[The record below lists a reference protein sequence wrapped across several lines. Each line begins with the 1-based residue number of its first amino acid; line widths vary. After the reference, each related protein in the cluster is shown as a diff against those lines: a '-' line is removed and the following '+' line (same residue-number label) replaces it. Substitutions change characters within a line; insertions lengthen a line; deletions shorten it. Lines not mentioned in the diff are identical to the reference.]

1 MIPEP
6 SLSLLST
13 ALQPFV
19 EDVFKNASRLH
30 AERHAGRIPITQ
42 PSSLMDDL
50 LTGTLNRICRG
61 DADSGWWQNLLD
73 NFGHKVITPDFLK
86 KPTLQ
91 EWLEENEVRND
102 LKQLATGRIMDTGLD
117 DVVIR
122 ERLAESYSA
131 HTGEAQQ
138 LAIGPIDVVTAILV
152 AGYIKAIPDD
162 QRAFAGMVQ
171 TGNARIEA
179 TFERLE
185 RSLPSLIDPFTRL
198 SHTENVTKELDRI
211 RFLRTLNLAKSRSGI
226 QELAGRIEESGD
238 LVHADAS
245 AKHNV
250 RYWMARLYAGDA
262 KTLDVA
268 KENRKR
274 LMEDDST
281 RDLSI
286 IDALIA
292 ESDGNPDEGIR
303 NLRDRDDPESR
314 SVLFGI
320 LARSRG
326 AAFALSTFADRMN
339 SEDAEVFT
347 AIGWMSCAGCMAE
360 VGRWEAAAERLAQI
374 DGMRKEVPA
383 LLLLEGIINA
393 QLLLPDEKRS
403 LKANPLLF
411 VGITPNQGQKAEDA
425 HECATKCFD
434 LVEQGLGSIEE
445 GDCDVPV
452 AEWRLWLR
460 LMNPREENRQDAIN
474 EIRQNLEGETPD
486 VNLVLYSWVFNIE
499 FDGAPLKFYLSG
511 RDKLGGLSEEEER
524 AAYFMTWNSMIAG
537 EIDAREFL
545 AHLEMHQD
553 RLGGV
558 LPTDLL
564 IAMRI
569 EALLMDNQ
577 TERAQFD
584 LDESSDDLDEA
595 GVIRLTAMIDAH
607 VGVDPRAGLEMAYRE
622 TGNLIDLQNLINC
635 LEHVGDSE
643 ALLPLLQELM
653 SRQRTIANALMVV
666 SCLAAR
672 PFFDYQRVLDFLES
686 NSDLV
691 AQSPELQSAKGWAL
705 FQRGQLSDAKTV
717 NDQLLEGPE
726 AAIALTLD
734 FNIAVACGD
743 WERLPAIVDRE
754 WPRRDEHD
762 PKMLLILA
770 QVAGQQGRTPDRA
783 LALARLAVE
792 KAPDDARVLMAAY
805 DMHIRFGRDEEAE
818 PSWLAKA
825 VEQSSEDAGPVWS
838 LDFQTFVT
846 KSIPERWER
855 LSEIERKWLCG
866 EIPSGIAA
874 SLFHMPL
881 TWLLLQTP
889 RNNCEQLDQR
899 RNAVVPIVFGGRA
912 PVELSKDWVV
922 GLDISSILVLHYLE
936 LLTPIFDVFKEIK
949 LVPYVMSCLLI
960 EQDMVRFHQPSRVR
974 DAQEV
979 RNMCNQDRLRIV
991 AGLEAPPETITGEVG
1006 QQLAM
1011 LLNAAKEDGGKV
1023 VCVLPIHR
1031 PGSLL
1036 EKIANTDEW
1045 NDKIVSV
1052 SDFCSLLHTRGKID
1066 TDSHEQAQMFFRR
1079 QGQVVENVLDRSV
1092 LNGTIYLDNLVLSYL
1107 QDARILNQVAA
1118 VGLDLRIHPDVLED
1132 LDALVTAGDSGE
1144 KLVRE
1149 IDAIR
1154 SILRTAVETG
1164 KASYLPHVMD
1174 ADDLILDRS
1183 DQFTTTRSLLAAAG
1197 DCDAICIDDRFVNSK
1212 LYFLVADQSNSPIPI
1227 ACIFDLLDSLVES
1240 GNLSL
1245 ENHWAVRHKLRA
1257 GGFIFFSV
1265 EEDELYHWL
1274 NKLDI
1279 EEGQLLESA
1288 ELKAIRQ
1295 SMARIMALGLMNQ
1308 EEGSALSAQMPI
1320 RCASVIRSLWAD
1332 KALTVEVAAVRS
1344 DWIWRHLIV
1353 AAFTGHEIAET
1364 ENSVAGLYESMRQCV
1379 GLVFLPIGV
1388 VSEDRSRSYADWL
1401 ENTVLKNLVVGNSDL
1416 VEHALSSICSAI
1428 SDMGEEATDY
1438 GYAFLTQ
1445 LPERTRQ
1452 FLLSTFPEHTLKWD
1466 FKTEQI
1472 IVLDPSDSVVA
1483 HELFRAA
1490 REVLSGSDV
1499 VSVQSAGGREIS
1511 VFVDRD
1517 YGNVVLEH
1525 TNAEDSFKKKNQDL
1539 KLVSPDSGVRL
1550 NCFRGILQRL
1560 GPTASEM
1567 TNLLSILKVRVPD
1580 DEELTIL
1587 FDEVVNGVASNQ
1599 GALLH
1604 KINYGLPINVG
1615 DIAPQNISY
1624 YEKFIGQVPEEYDLE
1639 VYIRETLV
1647 PYRQTLLNR
1656 DLRKGLDICL
1666 LGALR
1671 DDLCP
1676 GKWADEFEDDV
1687 LWEALSKYDTEGSPV
1702 ALLGALDVALYRQ
1715 SDARFRGFAEQ
1726 AILKLS
1732 DDEFGC
1738 TDGVNVYELLLCF
1751 VQLMFNQINQMENGA
1766 NRPGFWKRNCAWMQA
1781 QFVVRCLVKVP
1792 SAIAIDKLKTW
1803 CHSNMAF
1810 AGAYAELVN
1819 LREEPMLLHTSRM
1832 SPGDLRSEVL
1842 GRLIEL
1848 RSRHE
1853 REGRHVP
1860 CTEEIDQ
1867 AMERSRKR
1875 GDWTKCNFPGPL
1887 EGCRK
1892 IIRPLP
1898 DYLAEAMKNDKPD
1911 FSDPTAWNLVG
1922 NCSHMFRLSEAEIG
1936 PLLEAVGAK
1945 LNHIDA
1951 EQEPNYIYCLE
1962 IASIVAKNTRNTA
1975 LADAI
1980 GDALVEIAKGI
1991 SDEHD
1996 IYIIVQICLQAAA
2009 AYKDRKAWF
2018 NWLEDRLARIASVIP
2033 GPPNKCLAMFVEHLD
2048 SIESILPIESWFHR
2062 RAKFI
2067 AMSGASLGS

>member
-6 SLSLLST
+6 SLSLLSA

-30 AERHAGRIPITQ
+30 AEKHAGRIPITP
-42 PSSLMDDL
+42 PSSPMDEL
-50 LTGTLNRICRG
+50 LAGTLNRIRRG
-61 DADSGWWQNLLD
+61 DADSGWWRNLLD
-73 NFGHKVITPDFLK
+73 KFGHKVITPDFLK
-86 KPTLQ
+86 KPALQ
-91 EWLEENEVRND
+91 EWLEEDEVRND
-102 LKQLATGRIMDTGLD
+102 LKQLATGLIMDTGLD

-122 ERLAESYSA
+122 ERLAESYSN

-162 QRAFAGMVQ
+162 QRALAGMVQ
-171 TGNARIEA
+171 TGTAQTKA
-179 TFERLE
+179 AVERLE
-185 RSLPSLIDPFTRL
+185 QSLPSLIDPITRL
-198 SHTENVTKELDRI
+198 SHTETVTKELDRI
-211 RFLRTLNLAKSRSGI
+211 LLLRTLNPSKSRSGI
-226 QELAGRIEESGD
+226 QELARRIEGGD
-238 LVHADAS
+238 LAYVDDN

-250 RYWMARLYAGDA
+250 RNWMAKLCAGDA
-262 KTLDVA
+262 ETLDVA
-268 KENRKR
+268 KVSRER
-274 LMEDDST
+274 LMKDDST
-281 RDLSI
+281 RDFSI

-292 ESDGNPDEGIR
+292 ESEGNPDGGIHI
-303 NLRDRDDPESR
+303 LRDRDHPESR

-326 AAFALSTFADRMN
+326 AAFALSTFADRMDG
-339 SEDAEVFT
+339 EDAEVFT
-347 AIGWMSCAGCMAE
+347 AIGWRSWAGCMVE
-360 VGRWEAAAERLAQI
+360 IGRWEEAAERLARI
-374 DGMRKEVPA
+374 DGMRNEVPA
-383 LLLLEGIINA
+383 LSLLEGIINA
-393 QLLLPDEKRS
+393 QLLLPDEKRG

-411 VGITPNQGQKAEDA
+411 VGITPNQGHKAEDA
-425 HECATKCFD
+425 HERATKCFD
-434 LVEQGLGSIEE
+434 LSEQGLGKIEE

-452 AEWRLWLR
+452 AEWHLWLQ
-460 LMNPREENRQDAIN
+460 LMNPREENRQDVIH
-474 EIRQNLEGETPD
+474 EIQRNLEGGTPD
-486 VNLVLYSWVFNIE
+486 VNLVLYSRVFNIE
-499 FDGAPLKFYLSG
+499 FNGEPLKHYLSG
-511 RDKLGGLSEEEER
+511 RERLGGLNKEEER
-524 AAYFMTWNSMIAG
+524 ASYFMKWNSMIAG
-537 EIDAREFL
+537 EIGVREFL

-569 EALLMDNQ
+569 EALLKDNQ
-577 TERAQFD
+577 TERARID
-584 LDESSDDLDEA
+584 LDESSGDLDEA

-607 VGVDPRAGLEMAYRE
+607 VGVDPRADLERAYQE
-622 TGNLIDLQNLINC
+622 TGNFIDLQNLINC
-635 LEHVGDSE
+635 LEHVDDRE

-653 SRQRTIANALMVV
+653 SRQRTIANAFRVV

-672 PFFDYQRVLDFLES
+672 PFFDYQRVLEFLES
-686 NSDLV
+686 YADLV

-705 FQRGQLSDAKTV
+705 FQRGRLSDAKTV

-726 AAIALTLD
+726 AVIALALD
-734 FNIAVACGD
+734 FNISVACGD
-743 WERLPAIVDRE
+743 WERLLAISDRE
-754 WPRRDEHD
+754 WPRRHEHD
-762 PKMLLILA
+762 PKILLILA
-770 QVAGQQGRTPDRA
+770 QVAGQQGRNPDRA
-783 LALARLAVE
+783 LALARLATE
-792 KAPDDARVLMAAY
+792 KAPDDARVLIAAY
-805 DMHIRFGRDEEAE
+805 DMHFRFGRDELAD

-838 LDFQTFVT
+838 LDFRTIVT
-846 KSIPERWER
+846 KLIPERRER
-855 LSEIERKWLCG
+855 LSEIERKWLGG

-881 TWLLLQTP
+881 TRLLIQIP
-889 RNNCEQLDQR
+889 RSNCEQLDQR

-912 PVELSKDWVV
+912 PVELGKDWVV
-922 GLDISSILVLHYLE
+922 GLDISSILVLHYLD
-936 LLTPIFDVFKEIK
+936 LLAPIFDVFKEIK
-949 LVPYVMSCLLI
+949 LAPYVMSCLLM

-974 DAQEV
+974 DAQQV
-979 RNMCNQDRLRIV
+979 RNLCNQERLRIV
-991 AGLEAPPETITGEVG
+991 VGLGAPPETITEEVG

-1011 LLNAAKEDGGKV
+1011 LLNAAKVDGGKV
-1023 VCVLPIHR
+1023 VCVLPIHQ

-1045 NDKIVSV
+1045 KDQIVSV
-1052 SDFCSLLHTRGKID
+1052 SDFCNLLRTRGKID

-1092 LNGTIYLDNLVLSYL
+1092 LDGTIYLDNLVLSYL

-1118 VGLDLRIHPDVLED
+1118 VGLDLRIHPDDLED

-1154 SILRTAVETG
+1154 STLRTAVEAG
-1164 KASYLPHVMD
+1164 KASYLPRVMD
-1174 ADDLILDRS
+1174 ADDTISHRNE
-1183 DQFTTTRSLLAAAG
+1183 QFTATQSLLTAA
-1197 DCDAICIDDRFVNSK
+1197 DECDAICIDDRFVNSK
-1212 LYFLVADQSNSPIPI
+1212 LYFLVADRSNSPIPI
-1227 ACIFDLLDSLVES
+1227 ACIFDLLDCLVES
-1240 GNLSL
+1240 GHLSL

-1257 GGFIFFSV
+1257 GGFIFVSV

-1279 EEGQLLESA
+1279 EEGHLLESA

-1308 EEGSALSAQMPI
+1308 EEGSALYAQMPI
-1320 RCASVIRSLWAD
+1320 RCASVISSLWAD
-1332 KALTVEVAAVRS
+1332 EALTVEAAAVRS

-1353 AAFTGHEIAET
+1353 AAFTDREIAET
-1364 ENSVAGLYESMRQCV
+1364 ENSVPVLHESMRQCV

-1388 VSEDRSRSYADWL
+1388 VPEDRSRSYADWL
-1401 ENTVLKNLVVGNSDL
+1401 EGTVLQNLAVGNPGL
-1416 VEHALSSICSAI
+1416 IEQALSSICSAI
-1428 SDMGEEATDY
+1428 SNMGEEATEY
-1438 GYAFLTQ
+1438 GHAFLTQ
-1445 LPERTRQ
+1445 LPERARK
-1452 FLLSTFPEHTLKWD
+1452 FLLSTFPAHTLQWG
-1466 FKTEQI
+1466 FKTNQVF
-1472 IVLDPSDSVVA
+1472 VLDPSVSVVD
-1483 HELFRAA
+1483 HELFSAA
-1490 REVLSGSDV
+1490 KDTLSGSGV
-1499 VSVQSAGGREIS
+1499 VSVQSAGGGEIS
-1511 VFVDRD
+1511 VSVDQENS
-1517 YGNVVLEH
+1517 NVILEYEV
-1525 TNAEDSFKKKNQDL
+1525 TDSKIKKKIQDL
-1539 KLVSPDSGVRL
+1539 KLLSPDSEVRL
-1550 NCFRGILQRL
+1550 DCLRGILQRW
-1560 GPTASEM
+1560 GPTAPEM
-1567 TNLLSILKVRVPD
+1567 TNLLSVLKVRVPD
-1580 DEELTIL
+1580 YDELSIL
-1587 FDEVVNGVASNQ
+1587 FYEDVYGVASIQ

-1624 YEKFIGQVPEEYDLE
+1624 YEKFIGQAPEEYDLE
-1639 VYIRETLV
+1639 GYIREILV

-1819 LREEPMLLHTSRM
+1819 LREEPMLLNTSRM

-2009 AYKDRKAWF
+2009 AYKDRKVWF